1 MSKIGIIQLCS
12 KFDKALN
19 YSIYSK
25 LICDAAGSGCK
36 IAFLPEAFDFIGRNK
51 NETFELAETINGEII
66 SNMKKLAKDASI
78 WLSLGGFHRKLDL
91 EERIANSHVL
101 INDEGEIV
109 QIYDKIHLFD
119 APLGKK
125 NQIIH

>member
-51 NETFELAETINGEII
+51 NETFELAESINGEII
-66 SNMKKLAKDASI
+66 SNMKKLAKDSNI
-78 WLSLGGFHRKLDL
+78 WLSLGGFHRVGFKGSGPT
-91 EERIANSHVL
+91 RA
-101 INDEGEIV
+101 
-109 QIYDKIHLFD
+109 F
-119 APLGKK
+119 
-125 NQIIH
+125 